1 MHIVSILGCDFVYY
15 LIIFVKTV
23 SSFNDFLIYNVV
35 ILPYL
40 KYNSQA
46 QIHRYEKNIYRYRNI
61 SFFGRKLL
69 RTHILTFLLQVLNIK
84 RKIFMLQPIVYY
96 YNPHF
101 KTIIHDV
108 VICGGTRFEKVPSC
122 FE

>member
-15 LIIFVKTV
+15 LILIYVVFVKTV

-84 RKIFMLQPIVYY
+84 RKIFTL
-96 YNPHF
+96 
-101 KTIIHDV
+101 
-108 VICGGTRFEKVPSC
+108 
-122 FE
+122 